1 MTKEVALGLVRTW
14 QGAGVCVRT
23 HLVQFIAGRQDDGRQ
38 QQVEE
43 HLVVKTDGIP
53 HGCYCC
59 QAEDET
65 NDHS

>member
-1 MTKEVALGLVRTW
+1 MH
-14 QGAGVCVRT
+14 VRT
-23 HLVQFIAGRQDDGRQ
+23 HLVQLVAGRKDDGRQ

-43 HLVVKTDGIP
+43 HLVVETDGIP

-59 QAEDET
+59 QAEDEP